1 MVANL
6 LVKRIVKM
14 GLKRLAPK
22 TTKPA
27 KERAVKAIM
36 KEAVKGYEQ
45 KAGKAYLE
53 NKPIRDKSM
62 LQMADKIRA
71 DLETLFG
78 KK

>member
-22 TTKPA
+22 VTKPA
-27 KERAVKAIM
+27 KDRAVKSTM

-45 KAGKAYLE
+45 KASKAYLE
-53 NKPIRDKSM
+53 NKPVRDKSM
-62 LQMADKIRA
+62 LQMADKIRK
-71 DLETLFG
+71 DIETLFG

>member
-6 LVKRIVKM
+6 LVRRIVKM
-14 GLKRLAPK
+14 GLKKLTPGV
-22 TTKPA
+22 TKPA
-27 KERAVKAIM
+27 KERAVKATM

-62 LQMADKIRA
+62 LQMADKIRK
-71 DLETLFG
+71 DMETLFG